1 VRHKRPAAK
10 LDLRHLLAVLAGVV
24 CFAVVFRYTG
34 DAEVL
39 IAISSGLAASAV
51 PYLAASASIAMY
63 KNRG

>member
-1 VRHKRPAAK
+1 MRHKRPAAK
-10 LDLRHLLAVLAGVV
+10 LDLRHLLAVLAGLV

-51 PYLAASASIAMY
+51 SDLAASASIAMY